1 MNKYRLTTNVHL
13 LKNKE
18 YTPILGVDN
27 LLTTLYLSNSP
38 YEIREGIRYIRNT
51 DKLLKGT
58 SNKITAIDSNKK
70 TFSYNSIAECAK
82 NINLSSYKIRKCLN
96 TGKSLKGYTF
106 VLN

>member
-1 MNKYRLTTNVHL
+1 MLIYLKKNVFPARLRGRPARSFATVRREL
-13 LKNKE
+13 D
-18 YTPILGVDN
+18 ILEIDN

-70 TFSYNSIAECAK
+70 TFSP
-82 NINLSSYKIRKCLN
+82 
-96 TGKSLKGYTF
+96 F
-106 VLN
+106 